1 MNNKIRVGAVSYL
14 NAKPLVY
21 GFEKGMMKDEL
32 ILSFEYPSKIASQ
45 LINDEIDIGLVPVA
59 ALQELKDFYLVS
71 DFCIGADHEVSS
83 VCLFSDVPLNEI
95 ENVLLDY
102 QSRTSVLLLQILLKE
117 HWKHSPKLIVAESGY
132 ESLIEG
138 NTAGLVI
145 GDRAF
150 IQRKKSKYSYDLAAA
165 WKELTGLPFVFATWV
180 SNKLLDPSF
189 VKNFNTATA
198 EGLKHL
204 QEISSSIQYTE
215 YDLLKY
221 YSENINYDFN
231 LLKKEALE
239 LFLNKAAS
247 I

>member
-1 MNNKIRVGAVSYL
+1 MKKELILHHNSKVVNNKIRVGAVSYL

-21 GFEKGMMKDEL
+21 GFEKGMMRDEI

-59 ALQELKDFYLVS
+59 AIQELKDFHLVS
-71 DFCIGADHEVSS
+71 DFCIGADNEVAS

-117 HWKHSPKLIVAESGY
+117 HWRLSPKLTVAESGY

-145 GDRAF
+145 GDRA
-150 IQRKKSKYSYDLAAA
+150 
-165 WKELTGLPFVFATWV
+165 
-180 SNKLLDPSF
+180 
-189 VKNFNTATA
+189 
-198 EGLKHL
+198 
-204 QEISSSIQYTE
+204 
-215 YDLLKY
+215 
-221 YSENINYDFN
+221 
-231 LLKKEALE
+231 
-239 LFLNKAAS
+239 
-247 I
+247 